1 MTRDDI
7 LRMAREANI
16 IDFRDDDSDPHV
28 RQMVDMLAHV
38 VAQAAAA
45 EREACAQACAELSK
59 DYWMGDCQFE
69 AATRCAA
76 AIRAR
81 GGQ

>member
-1 MTRDDI
+1 MTREDI

-45 EREACAQACAELSK
+45 EREACAKACVANELI
-59 DYWMGDCQFE
+59 DWPTTDE
-69 AATRCAA
+69 IAAVRKCAA